1 MHAAE
6 LTPIERGA
14 LLVLMAEGRPLKERA
29 ELKGIHGI
37 ALEASHRSKLQRL
50 GLIQTTKKPF
60 THSLSE
66 EGWQW
71 ARKEIGAPKPK
82 GVMGMGALYSV
93 LGGLR
98 RYIDRHG
105 IGLEGVFCAAEPT
118 VTDGLRQHIREAAWS
133 EADEALGQALQD
145 VQVFTAAID
154 KLRNAS
160 SSDPAGLVKRTRMA
174 AELVLQSVRQAGRK
188 RELSLA
194 VEAGSEATFDPA
206 IHRSDEALEPG
217 ERVRVRKP
225 PVMRG
230 SGNSSVAVLLGE
242 VEPIREVPS

>member
-82 GVMGMGALYSV
+82 GVMGTGALYSV

-118 VTDGLRQHIREAAWS
+118 VTDGLISGSISA
-133 EADEALGQALQD
+133 
-145 VQVFTAAID
+145 
-154 KLRNAS
+154 KLPGARRTKRSGTVSIVNA
-160 SSDPAGLVKRTRMA
+160 
-174 AELVLQSVRQAGRK
+174 
-188 RELSLA
+188 
-194 VEAGSEATFDPA
+194 
-206 IHRSDEALEPG
+206 
-217 ERVRVRKP
+217 
-225 PVMRG
+225 RG
-230 SGNSSVAVLLGE
+230 SQSGTSSQVSG
-242 VEPIREVPS
+242 VETRASGTARTE